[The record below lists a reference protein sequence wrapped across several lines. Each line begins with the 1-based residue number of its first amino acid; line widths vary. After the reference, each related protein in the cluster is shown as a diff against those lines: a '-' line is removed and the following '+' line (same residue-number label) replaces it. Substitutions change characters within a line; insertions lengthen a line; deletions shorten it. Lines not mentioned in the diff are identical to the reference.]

1 VNTNRHFNERAVTVV
16 DDEPAALDVLVRAA
30 RAFRFECQAA
40 ASAEQAV
47 ELLEKRL
54 TPLVVTDLRMPGR
67 GGLWLV
73 QEVHRRWPDVAVIV
87 VTAGMEEEALEGCL
101 ESGAL
106 HYLLK
111 PIRLDEFQHA
121 LVASWNGQMM
131 LRERERYQQLLERTV
146 SRQTQKIK
154 QTFLSA
160 IDSLV
165 RTLEARDLYTSGHS
179 MRVRGYVVRLARSLG
194 FDART
199 RKQLSL
205 AAKLHD
211 IGKVGLPEGILNK
224 PGRLTADEVST
235 IREHPEIGERILSP
249 IIRDPAVL
257 AAIRNHHERFDG
269 EGYPDRLQG
278 DRIPLL
284 ARVLTIADCF
294 DAMTNRRAYREA
306 MSPESALGI
315 LAHEAG
321 SHFDPQLVPPF
332 TTMIRAE
339 MAERAASEWVI

>member
-1 VNTNRHFNERAVTVV
+1 MNTNRLFCERAVTLV
-16 DDEPAALDVLVRAA
+16 DDEAAALDVLVRAA
-30 RAFRFECQAA
+30 RTYRFECQAA
-40 ASAEQAV
+40 SSAEQAV
-47 ELLEKRL
+47 DLLERHL

-67 GGLWLV
+67 GGLWLI
-73 QEVHRRWPDVAVIV
+73 QEIHRRWPQIAVIV
-87 VTAGMEEEALEGCL
+87 VTAGTEEEALEGCL

-121 LVASWNGQMM
+121 LQSSWNGQML

-146 SRQTQKIK
+146 SRQTQRIK

-165 RTLEARDLYTSGHS
+165 RTLEARDKFTSGHS
-179 MRVRGYVVRLARSLG
+179 MRVRSLVVRLARSLG
-194 FDART
+194 FEARV

-224 PGRLTADEVST
+224 PARLTVDEVER
-235 IREHPEIGERILSP
+235 IREHPELGERILTP

-269 EGYPDRLQG
+269 EGYPDGLAG

-284 ARVLTIADCF
+284 ARVLAIADCF
-294 DAMTNRRAYREA
+294 DAMISDRAYRKA
-306 MSPESALGI
+306 MSPEAALGI
-315 LAHEAG
+315 LADEAG
-321 SHFDPQLVPPF
+321 SHFDPQLVLPF
-332 TTMIRAE
+332 TMMIRTDL
-339 MAERAASEWVI
+339 AERATSGWVI